1 MRGPSRAHTNSHCAI
16 VLLAIVFSIAS
27 VSVVAEAEKAGAEG
41 IDGLAGLIATAN
53 ENPDRLHE
61 TLHGA
66 RILAELGAGYE
77 AARVFAGIAHYAP
90 NTDPGRQAKEM
101 LDDDSSHCGLKSR
114 QASSASW
121 REHQHEDEGFPS
133 FWHRD
138 RDW

>member
-1 MRGPSRAHTNSHCAI
+1 MRGPSRGNTNSHWAI
-16 VLLAIVFSIAS
+16 VLLAIASSIAS
-27 VSVVAEAEKAGAEG
+27 VAVGAEGEKEGAEG
-41 IDGLAGLIATAN
+41 IEGLAGLKAIAN

-66 RILAELGAGYE
+66 RILVELGAGYE
-77 AARVFAGIAHYAP
+77 AARVFAGIARYAP
-90 NTDPGRQAKEM
+90 NTDPGRQPKEM